1 MKIICIDTEL
11 DADHS
16 NIFFMTKNLILKKKI
31 RKKLNNYTKS
41 T

>member
-1 MKIICIDTEL
+1 MKIICIDMEL
-11 DADHS
+11 DADHF

>member
-11 DADHS
+11 DADHF
-16 NIFFMTKNLILKKKI
+16 NIFFMMKSLILKRKI

>member
-1 MKIICIDTEL
+1 MKIICIDMEL
-11 DADHS
+11 DADHF

-31 RKKLNNYTKS
+31 WKKLNNYTKP